1 MWVGLN
7 WVTFKNQIISGATP
21 IFLTPSGVSEKAA
34 ITVRFLKRKKQ
45 EFNDLQMEIA
55 QLQEEIKQQNKTNR
69 V

>member
-1 MWVGLN
+1 MGWIKLGN
-7 WVTFKNQIISGATP
+7 FQKSNNKWGYAY
-21 IFLTPSGVSEKAA
+21 FLTPSGVSEKAA